1 MNNFYLYLFL
11 LLILSACGNSN
22 KELTTQKENTK
33 IIFEKSEP
41 IKNELNSNL
50 KINLSK
56 LTKGEAFLQNNI
68 NNSGNINFETNF
80 DKITSYKFPTIKEFI
95 FNQPE
100 ILFTND
106 DSLVFFYDASLA
118 WILVSEVSFKFSKC
132 ISEFFLSNIDRRFPT
147 SFCISFL

>member
-68 NNSGNINFETNF
+68 NNSGNINF
-80 DKITSYKFPTIKEFI
+80 
-95 FNQPE
+95 
-100 ILFTND
+100 
-106 DSLVFFYDASLA
+106 
-118 WILVSEVSFKFSKC
+118 
-132 ISEFFLSNIDRRFPT
+132 
-147 SFCISFL
+147 